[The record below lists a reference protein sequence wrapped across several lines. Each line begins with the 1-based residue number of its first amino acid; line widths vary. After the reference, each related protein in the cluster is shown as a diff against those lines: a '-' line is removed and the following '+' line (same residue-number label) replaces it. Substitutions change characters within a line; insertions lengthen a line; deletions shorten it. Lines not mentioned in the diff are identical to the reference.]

1 MLSIYDCISAVWFFS
16 DYPNQTQSHFPYLEG
31 GDREEKKQLNYL

>member
-1 MLSIYDCISAVWFFS
+1 MFSIYNCISAVWFFS
-16 DYPNQTQSHFPYLEG
+16 DYWNQTQSPFAYLEG